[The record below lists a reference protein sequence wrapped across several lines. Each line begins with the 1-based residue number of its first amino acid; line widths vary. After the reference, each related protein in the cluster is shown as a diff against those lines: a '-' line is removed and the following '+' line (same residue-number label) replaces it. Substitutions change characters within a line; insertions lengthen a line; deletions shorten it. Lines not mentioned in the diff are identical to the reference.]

1 MRPTCLRAPLPAD
14 LRPRPRPHTY
24 IHIYIYIY
32 IYMFFCFDPE
42 GLFPTGIPTVF
53 APEVDRE
60 SSRDFEWTD
69 L

>member
-1 MRPTCLRAPLPAD
+1 MYTCM
-14 LRPRPRPHTY
+14 Y
-24 IHIYIYIY
+24 ICYIYIY
-32 IYMFFCFDPE
+32 IAYIYIYLFDPE